1 MHPQQESPTRIVAE
15 LDPSLAATLAELRDR
30 FGLDFSLAAG
40 SSGELMYRGAD
51 GPARLQPWQ
60 EDLVRVVAER
70 GKAEF
75 LGEEVPVAL
84 LAIPVERHA
93 SSTWVAIGAFL
104 LRDPALHHD
113 LTLAGDLLGRSPAEL
128 APWVRRQH
136 IWSGE
141 ALQRLGEA
149 VRDKL
154 RADRQIERLRREVES
169 VSDNLSST
177 YEEISLLHTLTR
189 NLRLTASDEEL
200 GRLALD
206 WLMDVLPVESVA
218 ILYLP
223 TGEDDVGIKGRR
235 SESQLLAEGD
245 CPIDKEEFA
254 RLLAATQ
261 PSAGSGP
268 LVLNPPVTN
277 GPSWRFPAV
286 RSLSIVPLAESE
298 NVFGWL
304 AAFNHADGGELGTI
318 EANLLNSV
326 GAILGI
332 HAGNIEL
339 YRQQEELLT
348 GVVRALTSA
357 IDAKDQ
363 YTCGHSD
370 RVAQVAVQLA
380 REMGL
385 ESEQLK
391 TIYMAGLLHDVGK
404 IGIDDTVLRK
414 PGRLTE
420 AEYEHIK
427 QHPELGYK
435 IIKDVKRL
443 ADIFPPVLHHH
454 EQWDGAGY
462 PHQLAGERIPLLAR
476 IIAVADAYDA
486 MASDRPYR
494 RGMNDEKVNEIF
506 RRGSGQQW
514 DADVIDA
521 FFRIREEV
529 RAISSSTR
537 EHLRLDLPYHTPGTY
552 STAPESSASVAPT
565 AGVGHHR
572 AV

>member
-1 MHPQQESPTRIVAE
+1 MYSEQDSPIRTIDTLEPAWAE
-15 LDPSLAATLAELRDR
+15 TLAELRR
-30 FGLDFSLAAG
+30 RLGVDFSVAGG
-40 SSGELMYRGAD
+40 SSGELLHRGTD
-51 GPARLQPWQ
+51 GPGHLQSWQ
-60 EDLVRVVAER
+60 EDLVRLVAQR
-70 GKAEF
+70 GQVEF
-75 LGEEVPVAL
+75 LGEEVPIAL
-84 LAIPVERHA
+84 LAIPFEDRA
-93 SSTWVAIGAFL
+93 GSTWVAIGAFL
-104 LRDPALHHD
+104 VRDPAVHHD
-113 LTLAGDLLGRSPAEL
+113 LSPAGELLGRSPAEL
-128 APWVRRQH
+128 SDWVRDRH
-136 IWSGE
+136 VWPGDS
-141 ALQRLGEA
+141 LQRLGETA
-149 VRDKL
+149 TEKL
-154 RADRQIERLRREVES
+154 RADREIERLRREVES

-177 YEEISLLHTLTR
+177 YEEISLLHSLTR
-189 NLRLTASDEEL
+189 NLRLTASDAEL
-200 GRLALD
+200 GRLALE
-206 WLMDVLPVESVA
+206 WLMETMPVQSVA
-218 ILYLP
+218 LFYLP
-223 TGEDDVGIKGRR
+223 TGEDDGVIEGRR
-235 SESQLLAEGD
+235 GESRLLTAGD
-245 CPIDKEEFA
+245 CPVGKADFE
-254 RLLAATQ
+254 RLLEATR
-261 PSAGSGP
+261 PSVGSGP
-268 LVLNPPVTN
+268 LVLNPPVTD
-277 GPSWRFPAV
+277 GASWQFPAV

-304 AAFNHADGGELGTI
+304 AAFNHVDGGELGTI

-370 RVAQVAVQLA
+370 RVARVAVRLG

-385 ESEQLK
+385 EGNQLK

-454 EQWDGAGY
+454 EQWDGGGY
-462 PHQLAGERIPLLAR
+462 PHELAGESIPLFAR

-494 RGMNDEKVNEIF
+494 RGMDEKRVDEIF
-506 RRGSGQQW
+506 RQGSGQQW
-514 DADVIDA
+514 DAKVIEA
-521 FFRIREEV
+521 FFAIREDV
-529 RAISSSTR
+529 RAISSTTR
-537 EHLRLDLPYHTPGTY
+537 EHPRLDLPDHLPV
-552 STAPESSASVAPT
+552 PEPAVSGPT
-565 AGVGHHR
+565 AI
-572 AV
+572 AAATP